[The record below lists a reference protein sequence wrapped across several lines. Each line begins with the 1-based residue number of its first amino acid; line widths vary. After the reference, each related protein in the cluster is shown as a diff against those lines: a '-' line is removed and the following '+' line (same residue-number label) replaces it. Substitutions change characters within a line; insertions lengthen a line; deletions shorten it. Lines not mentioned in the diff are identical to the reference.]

1 MFRFC
6 YITAIPFHYVVFQ
19 RKYWNQKIF
28 LRSEDKLLDHNVAWF
43 ITVKETVLWDVVN
56 KKAGVTASFHF
67 GVSMVKPQN
76 VSSTPA
82 KNSLVRLFLQVFSEL
97 SSIQSEFCG
106 DSGFR
111 KPN

>member
-1 MFRFC
+1 M
-6 YITAIPFHYVVFQ
+6 HD
-19 RKYWNQKIF
+19 
-28 LRSEDKLLDHNVAWF
+28 LNVAWF

-56 KKAGVTASFHF
+56 KKAGVTSSFHF

-97 SSIQSEFCG
+97 ASIQSEFHG
-106 DSGFR
+106 NSHFSN
-111 KPN
+111 PN